1 MWTKRY
7 ICKPTKEEY
16 FKTKHPVGTIST
28 LLPVC
33 LYHLYCTITGIN
45 SWWMIVGLVGCITLG
60 IGLAYA
66 FAVKVKIYEKPIV
79 PVLCMS
85 IGGIITVLSLFMCA

>member
-1 MWTKRY
+1 M
-7 ICKPTKEEY
+7 
-16 FKTKHPVGTIST
+16 
-28 LLPVC
+28 
-33 LYHLYCTITGIN
+33 
-45 SWWMIVGLVGCITLG
+45 GLVGCITLG